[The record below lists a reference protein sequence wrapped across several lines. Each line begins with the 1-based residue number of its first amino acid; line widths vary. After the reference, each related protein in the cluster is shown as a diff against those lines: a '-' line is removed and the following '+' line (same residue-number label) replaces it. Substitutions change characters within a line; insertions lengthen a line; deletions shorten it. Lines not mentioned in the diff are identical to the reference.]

1 MMWEQIEDGAL
12 LRVKANGVLLARHV
26 RACVS
31 SNARR
36 IGLLGE
42 HRVEPDGGALL
53 FLPRSRRGKSGPA
66 TAIHTLGMRFAIAA
80 AWLGAGGQV
89 VHSQLA
95 KPWLPYL
102 ASPRPAHF
110 VLEVHP
116 EHLSRLDRGVEIKWD
131 LSRPEV
137 DR

>member
-12 LRVKANGVLLARHV
+12 LRVRANGFLFARHV

-42 HRVEPDGGALL
+42 HRIEPERGVLL
-53 FLPRSRRGKSGPA
+53 FLPKSRRGKSGPA
-66 TAIHTLGMRFAIAA
+66 TAIHTVGMRFAIAA
-80 AWLGAGGQV
+80 VWMDEMGHV
-89 VHSQLA
+89 MHSLLA

-116 EHLSRLDRGVEIKWD
+116 RHLSRLGRGVEVEWE
-131 LSRPEV
+131 LSRREE